1 MLHLLHKLVSKPLG
15 NYREPV
21 DIRARIL
28 DDSILFQTLA
38 VVGVEVAKLPVVPVV
53 KDNYK
58 YLR

>member
-38 VVGVEVAKLPVVPVV
+38 VVGVEVTKLPVIPVV